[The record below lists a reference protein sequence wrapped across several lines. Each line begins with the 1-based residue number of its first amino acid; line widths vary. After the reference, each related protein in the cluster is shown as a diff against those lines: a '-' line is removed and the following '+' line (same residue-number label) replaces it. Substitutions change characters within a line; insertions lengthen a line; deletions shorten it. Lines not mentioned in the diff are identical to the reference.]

1 MLHHRRRDLSLYKR
15 EPAKTQVIKVSL
27 IHPFSPHSGVCH
39 TLFILYI
46 TGCFFWPS
54 LRRWIS
60 RSMDDKPPPA
70 RDPPADTTPADQ
82 TPSNRPADDQ
92 PPSSDPPSN
101 LSRIPDPPWNL
112 SRISDPPSNLS
123 RPNLQS
129 FSEERDRKELEYD
142 PEMPYPN
149 GCASGSYPVP
159 VPRNPVPR
167 TPTPYPVLPHPTPNH
182 PPRLK
187 HGHGCRPR

>member
-1 MLHHRRRDLSLYKR
+1 MLHHRRRDLSMYKR
-15 EPAKTQVIKVSL
+15 EPAKTQVIKSL
-27 IHPFSPHSGVCH
+27 PHTPIFPICH
-39 TLFILYI
+39 TRFFLYI

-92 PPSSDPPSN
+92 PPSSDPPS
-101 LSRIPDPPWNL
+101 NL

-167 TPTPYPVLPHPTPNH
+167 TPTPYPVLPHPTPN
-182 PPRLK
+182 PPLRLK